1 MSGTRLQY
9 LANRILVKES
19 EFAEDE
25 HLAVFCARLDHL
37 QQEWRLVRF
46 LDMRGKNTGSTALL
60 RFTVLLV
67 E

>member
-37 QQEWRLVRF
+37 QQGWRLVRF